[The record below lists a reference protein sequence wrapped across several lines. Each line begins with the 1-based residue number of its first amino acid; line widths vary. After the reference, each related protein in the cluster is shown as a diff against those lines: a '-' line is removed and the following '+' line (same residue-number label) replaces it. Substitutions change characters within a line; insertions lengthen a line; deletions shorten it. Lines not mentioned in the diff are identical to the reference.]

1 MARTFTHIA
10 DPHYVEKANTSN
22 ESDAGSIPEMR
33 LTKYFDD
40 QTRINITDRY
50 LSFENAEDF
59 DKYFYSSPIL
69 LVYERRDVFQS
80 VKYAA
85 FTYPFKNTQSADEY
99 VWIILCDGYE
109 MVTFNAHII
118 EHNSKKYL
126 HRLFLCN
133 KQHHHC

>member
-1 MARTFTHIA
+1 MPRTFSHVP

-33 LTKYFDD
+33 LTEYFDD
-40 QTRINITDRY
+40 HTRLNVTDRY

-69 LVYERRDVFQS
+69 LVYQRISVFRS

-85 FTYPFKNTQSADEY
+85 FTNPVKDTQSADNS
-99 VWIILCDGYE
+99 VHIILCHGYD
-109 MVTFNAHII
+109 MMTFNAYII
-118 EHNSKKYL
+118 EHNCYL
-126 HRLFLCN
+126 SIS
-133 KQHHHC
+133 QSI